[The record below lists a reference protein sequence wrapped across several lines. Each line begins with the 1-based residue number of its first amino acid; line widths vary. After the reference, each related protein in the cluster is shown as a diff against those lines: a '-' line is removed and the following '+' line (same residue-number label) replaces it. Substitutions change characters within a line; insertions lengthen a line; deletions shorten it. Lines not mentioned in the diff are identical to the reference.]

1 MRRKPIVRWRC
12 LSLLPFCLAVSAQV
26 TPANQTAPQG
36 PVSYSS
42 VNQLNSLLSQLEQEF
57 LEGPDQRHRSG
68 WFEVEKLAAQIDWE
82 RARATLRPPPEWFE
96 GDEPKPF

>member
-1 MRRKPIVRWRC
+1 MKRNPIVRWRC

-42 VNQLNSLLSQLEQEF
+42 VNQLNSLLSQLEQASQSAQADLGKLRVERIPMDYRAVEHLF
-57 LEGPDQRHRSG
+57 QSITHYWGLECAKPEL
-68 WFEVEKLAAQIDWE
+68 EVA
-82 RARATLRPPPEWFE
+82 
-96 GDEPKPF
+96 